1 MDSKSSKTELE
12 QKIKHLKNALQRKE
26 DELER
31 IISVFLNHVPHE
43 IRTPLN
49 VITGF
54 SYLLS
59 QKKLSS
65 GKEEEYLKYLNNSS
79 NELIILI
86 ENLIDLSMLKSDQI
100 KIHEKEFS
108 ITELFDDLYAKFLN
122 EKIRLGKHDIALLLS
137 MPVQKK
143 SMIIHSDQVQLEQI
157 FTKLLQNAFRFTEKG
172 IIEYGCSDDDN
183 GTLSFFVKDS
193 GCGIDKEEQNH
204 IFNSFIKNPGPPSE
218 KNRGLGLGLAVA
230 KGLVE
235 LLGGKIQFNSNKGQ
249 GSFFSFNIPKR
260 LGISSKKVSRQHTKS
275 KEGNNV
281 KVVGRDLVI

>member
-1 MDSKSSKTELE
+1 MGSKSSKTELE
-12 QKIKHLKNALQRKE
+12 QKIKHLENALQRKE

-59 QKKLSS
+59 QKELSS

-86 ENLIDLSMLKSDQI
+86 ENLIDLAMLKSGQI
-100 KIHEKEFS
+100 KIHKKEFS

-122 EKIRLGKHDIALLLS
+122 EKIRQGKHSIALLLI

-172 IIEYGCSDDDN
+172 IIEFGCYDDDN
-183 GTLSFFVKDS
+183 GTHSFFVKDS
-193 GCGIDKEEQNH
+193 GCGIDKEEQKY

-235 LLGGKIQFNSNKGQ
+235 LLGGEIQFNPNKGQ
-249 GSFFSFNIPKR
+249 GSIFSFNIPKR
-260 LGISSKKVSRQHTKS
+260 LGISSKKDLLQHTKS
-275 KEGNNV
+275 NQQKNARIL
-281 KVVGRDLVI
+281 GRDLAI